1 MFHDFSL
8 LAPYCDETYLEYK
21 KFALFQQQDRIL
33 PSLVPVVPSA
43 IDRRSS
49 PWFVVR
55 TKVRAN
61 FMRAL
66 VLTTNL

>member
-21 KFALFQQQDRIL
+21 KVALFQQQDRIL

-49 PWFVVR
+49 NWFVVK
-55 TKVRAN
+55 TQVRAN
-61 FMRAL
+61 CMR
-66 VLTTNL
+66 T

>member
-1 MFHDFSL
+1 MFHAFSL
-8 LAPYCDETYLEYK
+8 LAPYFDESYLEYK
-21 KFALFQQQDRIL
+21 KLALFRQQDRIL

-49 PWFVVR
+49 HWLVVR
-55 TKVRAN
+55 TKARAN
-61 FMRAL
+61 FMRTL